1 MDIMVSELFEYILG
15 HNTHILGNW
24 HTYYL
29 DKGYCIKVNDDKHYN
44 NMKFIKNGRV
54 VKEVINS
61 DTLLPKGFSSIYSLI
76 DYYEE
81 ALDEKCRK
89 EKERL
94 KEIRTFLGK

>member
-54 VKEVINS
+54 VKR
-61 DTLLPKGFSSIYSLI
+61 LLTVTPYYLKDSVVSIVLLI
-76 DYYEE
+76 TM
-81 ALDEKCRK
+81 RK
-89 EKERL
+89 L
-94 KEIRTFLGK
+94 

>member
-15 HNTHILGNW
+15 HCNFGSGDWYTYDLGE
-24 HTYYL
+24 
-29 DKGYCIKVNDDKHYN
+29 GYCIKVNDDKHYN